1 MTRLLPARL
10 AAAAVAGALLLPAYP
25 AAAAEPVTLD
35 NFKRVESDLY
45 FAKFVRAAPPGEFS
59 HARAPAA
66 IDAQDVI
73 RMNRDTLYS
82 SAVLDLAAGPA
93 TVTLPDAGARF
104 MSMQVIDEDHYTPMV
119 IYEPGEHRFTQ
130 EQIGTRYVLMLVR
143 TFVDPNDP
151 ADLDAVH
158 ALQDAMT
165 IEQGPGATFEIP
177 DWDVERAAALR
188 KALNDLSAA
197 SGGLDSARMF
207 GARDEVDPV
216 QHLIGAAA
224 GWGGNPARDA
234 LYVGVVPEKNDGET
248 VYEMS
253 VGEVPVDGF
262 WSISV
267 YDADGFFARNDLERY
282 SLNNV
287 TAAREAD
294 GSVKVR
300 FGGCTAERAN
310 CLPITPGWSYVVR
323 LYRPHAE
330 ILEGAWTF
338 PEATPA
344 Q

>member
-1 MTRLLPARL
+1 MSIRRL
-10 AAAAVAGALLLPAYP
+10 AAVAAGALLLHALP
-25 AAAAEPVTLD
+25 AAAADPVTVD
-35 NFKRVESDLY
+35 NFKRVESDIY
-45 FAKFVRAAPPGEFS
+45 FAKFAKAAPLGTFS
-59 HARAPAA
+59 HARAPVA

-82 SAVLDLAAGPA
+82 SAVIDLGAGPA
-93 TVTLPDAGARF
+93 TVTLPEAGGRF
-104 MSMQVIDEDHYTPMV
+104 MSMQVIDEDHYTPTV
-119 IYEPGEHRFTQ
+119 IYAPGAHRFTQ
-130 EQIGTRYVLMLVR
+130 EEIGTRYVLMLVR

-151 ADLDAVH
+151 ADLDKVH

-165 IEQGPGATFEIP
+165 VEQGPGAVLEIP
-177 DWDVERAAALR
+177 DWDLDRAAKLR

-207 GARDEVDPV
+207 GAREAVDPV
-216 QHLIGAAA
+216 QHLIGTAA
-224 GWGGNPARDA
+224 GWGGNPAKDA

-248 VYEMS
+248 VYELG

-267 YDADGFFARNDLERY
+267 YDADGFFAKNDLGRY

-287 TAAREAD
+287 TAARMAD

-300 FGGCTAERAN
+300 FGGCTAQSVN

-330 ILEGAWTF
+330 ILEGAWSF
-338 PEATPA
+338 PEPTLA